1 MYLTGLA
8 ATPEWVHLCRMKKAI
23 FIALAAALISINAG
37 PVLADA
43 FSYDTVNPGAR
54 FQFDSM
60 GSGRNLAPAG
70 SLSGPAHAGIPGPLA
85 DTEGPGLR
93 AQPLGGAGGYEGRIT
108 CGPGSRNYSIVDEAR
123 IRRIEPLACGRQ

>member
-1 MYLTGLA
+1 MMK
-8 ATPEWVHLCRMKKAI
+8 AT
-23 FIALAAALISINAG
+23 FIALAAALILSNAG
-37 PVLADA
+37 PALADDA
-43 FSYDTVNPGAR
+43 FGYDTVNPGAR

-93 AQPLGGAGGYEGRIT
+93 AQPLGGATGYEGRIT

-123 IRRIEPLACGRQ
+123 IARMAPLACGRR